1 MENINQPIESYLSQS
16 LDDEVSTPD
25 ALSYSMDDLP
35 NTLNSDVSR
44 MTLKQ
49 CNDQVLKK
57 LKSLDLRIYLF
68 ERYAYEFD
76 EWQTSI
82 LEWIGLE
89 FVEKKETIDKI
100 FISKYAG
107 ADWSDYYEAIADM
120 IDSWARFQALMEFQE
135 EYLSQ
140 KK

>member
-1 MENINQPIESYLSQS
+1 M
-16 LDDEVSTPD
+16 
-25 ALSYSMDDLP
+25 
-35 NTLNSDVSR
+35 
-44 MTLKQ
+44 
-49 CNDQVLKK
+49 KK
-57 LKSLDLRIYLF
+57 LKSLDLRKYLSDRF
-68 ERYAYEFD
+68 ASD
-76 EWQTSI
+76 IDLWHLSI

-89 FVEKKETIDKI
+89 FVEKKEAIDKI
-100 FISKYAG
+100 FMGKYAG